1 MVKGGNILPS
11 FGGCSKRKQTMDR
24 TYGIYGT
31 YVASAKRRRTPNAKR
46 PRLFWAGFY
55 FCQSSTISPLRT
67 RPWRGKYERLCQH
80 LRSAVTG
87 FGGIET

>member
-46 PRLFWAGFY
+46 QTPPAFLGWLLLLPIVDNFAPKNA
-55 FCQSSTISPLRT
+55 PLA
-67 RPWRGKYERLCQH
+67 WQ
-80 LRSAVTG
+80 
-87 FGGIET
+87 I

>member
-11 FGGCSKRKQTMDR
+11 FGGCSKRKQKQTMDR

-46 PRLFWAGFY
+46 QTPNAPGF
-55 FCQSSTISPLRT
+55 FGLAFTSANRRQF
-67 RPWRGKYERLCQH
+67 RP
-80 LRSAVTG
+80 
-87 FGGIET
+87 

>member
-31 YVASAKRRRTPNAKR
+31 YVASAKWRRTPNAERQTPNAKR
-46 PRLFWAGFY
+46 QTPPAFLGWLLLLPIVDNFAPKNA
-55 FCQSSTISPLRT
+55 PLA
-67 RPWRGKYERLCQH
+67 WQ
-80 LRSAVTG
+80 
-87 FGGIET
+87 I